1 MTTYHLYNGETV
13 ELPTDRIQLDYGLL
27 TKLVDSDIPN
37 RSVGRIMTAVV
48 RWLQGKTSPN
58 LDEKE
63 WYVATLLYK
72 GTSSSLSRYSSKM
85 PQSESEEQVREA
97 MVREARRAHKEKL
110 NSKNNE

>member
-1 MTTYHLYNGETV
+1 MTTYHLYHGETV
-13 ELPTDRIQLDYGLL
+13 ELPTDRIQLDFDLL

-72 GTSSSLSRYSSKM
+72 GASSSLSRYSSKM
-85 PQSESEEQVREA
+85 PQTETEEQVREN
-97 MVREARRAHKEKL
+97 MVREARRIRKEKL
-110 NSKNNE
+110 NYQEQ